1 MEGKPDKLEP
11 ATGVRDKEKISHAGQ
26 IVVVTNFLYKE
37 YSVLPEGEQ
46 RNVDDTDGIRGDLAL
61 EVLHKAMGLGVRVVA
76 SDGGSSADFLKKL
89 ESFVGEGLILIN
101 SSSPDRGCQRRNVFE
116 RATQIPGKNVIVY
129 VQPEKVSLIDHL
141 VEISKP
147 ILEGQAE
154 IVIPKRDSVV
164 FEETYPGYMRE
175 SEIRVNATYDWLMRR
190 ARLMTKDQS
199 FDWFFGPVVFKNDP
213 EIVSLFL
220 KEYEVVGSIKSR
232 IGAET
237 NPEKYSG
244 GHYFPIIEALY
255 NGKKVVSVEI
265 PFRYPETQQK
275 NEMFGKVRAQFI
287 ERRKMDAASYR
298 LETLHFLAF
307 LKGDPKSKIRE
318 VSQ

>member
-1 MEGKPDKLEP
+1 VEDEVGKSES
-11 ATGVRDKEKISHAGQ
+11 TTRDVNKEKISHAGQ
-26 IVVVTNFLYKE
+26 IVVVTNFLYKK

-46 RNVDDTDGIRGDLAL
+46 RNANDTDGVRGDLAL
-61 EVLHKAMGLGVRVVA
+61 ELLNKAILYGVSVVA

-89 ESFVGEGLILIN
+89 ENFAGKGLTLIN
-101 SSSPDRGCQRRNVFE
+101 SSSPDRGYQRRNAFE
-116 RATQIPGKNVIVY
+116 CAARISDKDVVVY
-129 VQPEKVSLIDHL
+129 TQPEKALLIDHL
-141 VEISKP
+141 AEISKP

-154 IVIPKRDSVV
+154 IVIPKRDSVL

-175 SEIRVNATYDWLMRR
+175 SELRVNATYDWLVRR

-275 NEMFGKVRAQFI
+275 NEMFEGVRTQFI
-287 ERRKMDAASYR
+287 ERRNVDAAAYR
-298 LETLHFLAF
+298 LEALHFLAF

-318 VSQ
+318 VS

>member
-1 MEGKPDKLEP
+1 MEDEVGKSES
-11 ATGVRDKEKISHAGQ
+11 TTRDVNKEKISHAGQ
-26 IVVVTNFLYKE
+26 IVVVTNFLYKG

-46 RNVDDTDGIRGDLAL
+46 RNVNDTDGIRGDLAL
-61 EVLHKAMGLGVRVVA
+61 EMLDKALGLGVKVVA

-89 ESFVGEGLILIN
+89 ESFIGEELILID
-101 SSSPDRGCQRRNVFE
+101 SSSSDRGYQRRNAFE
-116 RATQIPGKNVIVY
+116 RAIQIPGKEVIVY
-129 VQPEKVSLIDHL
+129 VQPEKVLLIDFL
-141 VEISKP
+141 TEISKP

-154 IVIPKRDSVV
+154 IVIPKRDPVL
-164 FEETYPGYMRE
+164 FEETYPRYMRE
-175 SEIRVNATYDWLMRR
+175 SELRVNKTYDWLMRK
-190 ARLMTKDQS
+190 AGLMTKDQS

-318 VSQ
+318 VF